1 MNYLDSIIVLNNIF
15 VCSLPNEIQISM
27 CEVQNNAII
36 VNVSDAILIN
46 CKFVKNWFNIFDS
59 FLSDNDFV
67 ATCIA
72 QTNSPNVIKF
82 TKEEFKLII
91 SGNHLLTSYSFDKG
105 TVIEIMNAISYMYI
119 SSLCLT
125 PQCTLI
131 FNALMCHFEVCS
143 NYEETILKITNLTPA
158 KFLDL
163 IKSIIIMYDLSENV
177 YLISSVLMRH
187 KPILRY
193 LYNLRCYSKKN

>member
-1 MNYLDSIIVLNNIF
+1 MSYLDSMIVNNNIF
-15 VCSLPNEIQISM
+15 VCSLPNEIQISF
-27 CEVQNNAII
+27 CEVQNNVTI
-36 VNVSDAILIN
+36 VNISDALVIN
-46 CKFVKNWFNIFDS
+46 CKFVKNWYSIFEA
-59 FLSDNDFV
+59 FLSDDNFV

-91 SGNHLLTSYSFDKG
+91 SGNHLLTTYSFEKSI
-105 TVIEIMNAISYMYI
+105 VLEIMNAISFMYI
-119 SSLCLT
+119 PSLCLT

-131 FNALMCHFEVCS
+131 FTALMCHFEIGS
-143 NYEETILKITNLTPA
+143 DYEETILKIINLTPA

-163 IKSIIIMYDLSENV
+163 IKSIITMYDLSENF
-177 YLISSVLMRH
+177 YLISSILIRH

-193 LYNLRCYSKKN
+193 LYNFRCFSKKK